1 MEKMGKSDEDWK
13 RELAPDQYEVCRL
26 KGTERAFSGKYW
38 DHHESGTY
46 SCVCCGQQ
54 LFESEAKFDSGT
66 GWPSFWDQLGKESVR
81 LERDASHGMVRT
93 EVLCASCG
101 AHLGHLFDDGPL
113 PTGKRYC
120 INSAALKFKSQ
131 TPKKKGHR
139 AGSKR
144 RL

>member
-1 MEKMGKSDEDWK
+1 MAKIRKSDEEWK

-46 SCVCCGQQ
+46 SCVCCGQP
-54 LFESEAKFDSGT
+54 LFESAVKFDSGT
-66 GWPSFWDQLGKESVR
+66 GWPSFWDQAGKESVQ
-81 LERDASHGMVRT
+81 LNRDVSHGMVRT
-93 EVLCASCG
+93 EVLCAGCG

-120 INSAALKFKSQ
+120 INSAALKFKPHYTQ
-131 TPKKKGHR
+131 TT
-139 AGSKR
+139 
-144 RL
+144 